1 MTRRKINITFLI
13 ALALLII
20 GSNKVYAYD
29 QKEYKN
35 DNGVILTEKE
45 YRFVNEFYGK
55 TYFNKMTQE
64 DYEWISILDINRKD
78 VVIGVASNNKLL
90 GNNLKGIQNSF
101 YTTNSKRIAIA
112 KSCDST
118 KCNVITSL
126 MWLINPVTRSYDVIG
141 ARFEGTS
148 LFNNSITTKVSS
160 SSGTSYYSNN
170 KILTNGFGTSVKL
183 PNSAT
188 NIIVEQTFSTYVG
201 GKIFASYQHAKNN
214 ITLSN
219 SYLYSLSA
227 NGYGKV
233 FNFFGNALGIY
244 DGMGGVSI

>member
-1 MTRRKINITFLI
+1 MRKILNIVFVI
-13 ALALLII
+13 SLAILII
-20 GSNKVYAYD
+20 NDNDAYAYD

-35 DNGVILTEKE
+35 DNGVVLTKKE
-45 YRFVNEFYGK
+45 YDFVNRFYGD
-55 TYFNKMTQE
+55 TYFSKMTQE
-64 DYEWISILDINRKD
+64 DYEWISVLDINRKD
-78 VVIGVASNNKLL
+78 VVIDVINNVNLLKSNLR
-90 GNNLKGIQNSF
+90 GTQNNF
-101 YTTNSKRIAIA
+101 YTTNSKRLAIA

-141 ARFEGTS
+141 ARFEGTG

-170 KILTNGFGTSVKL
+170 NILANGFGTSVKL
-183 PNSAT
+183 PNSAN
-188 NIIVEQTFSTYVG
+188 NIIVEQTFSTVVG

-214 ITLSN
+214 ISLAN
-219 SYLYSLSA
+219 SYSYSISA

-233 FNFFGNALGIY
+233 FTFFGNALGVY